1 MDKRAELLQRVR
13 DDAAAIVQ
21 LVGNSS
27 NVPLEQYID
36 KPGLNAL
43 CDSLALDA
51 DAWQLDDLERILII
65 RDGLYDL
72 RNKLRDTG
80 DAAEH
85 SVEQILSS
93 VDRLYADLERAL
105 REINPDQV
113 KTAQTELAAL
123 QRGPHIAASVV
134 PKTAADMQKEASEV
148 LVQAHTSIR
157 HIEINLL
164 KIDRSNI
171 NFEIL
176 RNMKLTVQR
185 LSASV
190 FAIKLSLEQTI
201 IYQGVFKLLTDGADK
216 IVGELKRLLQQMKS
230 SYDKA
235 ADFVAEITALA
246 DKGTRF
252 ARLVAEFLNKAFAQA
267 DQQEVKVVKL
277 RVQITHQ
284 GEAVLC
290 ASADAH
296 GKGLLAGKN
305 GNAWSVDSAAS
316 RVVPRYRL
324 SQRPVYS
331 MAHLDNGTVAIGTDD
346 GLQVVVGDE
355 SAFSGSFRERVI
367 ATVVAPWGAAGSRGT
382 IITGSRDG
390 IVRRWTLAG
399 GLSQFSEQ
407 SFEKI
412 GRHVHALVVNGDEVI
427 AASGL
432 ELVFLDRDMRTTRTM
447 RVPFEVNSM
456 DVINRETL
464 ILCGQGNITH
474 VNLVSGLFAR
484 IITASNTADYTCV
497 AKRDAESFFFGTKQ
511 GKFGIMEL
519 ASGEELGFVDVQFE
533 LRGIL
538 PLAQKV
544 VVYGGDWNNSRG
556 RSAALITMETVT
568 EARNKS

>member
-13 DDAAAIVQ
+13 DDAATIAQ

-27 NVPLEQYID
+27 NVPLEHYVD

-43 CDSLALDA
+43 CDSLSLEAE
-51 DAWQLDDLERILII
+51 AWQLDDLERILII

-80 DAAEH
+80 DEAEH
-85 SVEQILSS
+85 SVDQILSS
-93 VDRLYADLERAL
+93 VDRLYADLERAF
-105 REINPDQV
+105 REINPEQV
-113 KTAQTELAAL
+113 KAAQAEIAAL
-123 QRGPHIAASVV
+123 QRGPHIAASIV
-134 PKTAADMQKEASEV
+134 PKTTTDMQKEASEV

-190 FAIKLSLEQTI
+190 FAIKLSLEQTVV
-201 IYQGVFKLLTDGADK
+201 YQGIFKLLTDGADK
-216 IVGELKRLLQQMKS
+216 IVEELKRLLQQMKS

-235 ADFVAEITALA
+235 ADFVGEITALA
-246 DKGTRF
+246 EKGTRF

-267 DQQEVKVVKL
+267 DRQEVKVIKL

-284 GEAVLC
+284 GEAILC
-290 ASADAH
+290 GSADSN
-296 GKGLLAGKN
+296 GKGLLAGRN
-305 GNAWSVDSAAS
+305 GNAWKVDAAAG
-316 RVVPRYRL
+316 RIVPRYRL
-324 SQRPVYS
+324 SQRAVHS
-331 MAHLDNGTVAIGTDD
+331 VAHLDDETVAIGTEE
-346 GLQVVVGDE
+346 GLQVVSGDE
-355 SAFSGSFRERVI
+355 RVFSGSFRERVI
-367 ATVVAPWGAAGSRGT
+367 ATAVTPWGAAGSRGT
-382 IITGSRDG
+382 IITGSREG

-399 GLSQFSEQ
+399 GLSQFSEE

-412 GRHVHALVVNGDEVI
+412 GRHVHALVVNGNEVV

-456 DVINRETL
+456 DAMNRETL

-474 VNLVSGLFAR
+474 VNLASGLFAR
-484 IITASNTADYTCV
+484 VITASNTADYTCV
-497 AKRDAESFFFGTKQ
+497 ARRDAESFFFGTKQ

-519 ASGEELGFVDVQFE
+519 ASGEELGYVDVQFE
-533 LRGIL
+533 LRGIVAL
-538 PLAQKV
+538 GQKV

-556 RSAALITMETVT
+556 RSAALITMETET
-568 EARNKS
+568 KALSPA

>member
-1 MDKRAELLQRVR
+1 MDKRTELLQRVR
-13 DDAAAIVQ
+13 DDAAAIAQ

-27 NVPLEQYID
+27 NVPLEQYVD

-43 CDSLALDA
+43 CDSLALEA

-80 DAAEH
+80 DDAEH

-93 VDRLYADLERAL
+93 VDRLYADLERAF

-113 KTAQTELAAL
+113 KAAQAELATL
-123 QRGPHIAASVV
+123 QRGPHIAASIV
-134 PKTAADMQKEASEV
+134 PKTTADMQKEASEV
-148 LVQAHTSIR
+148 LVQTHTSIR

-164 KIDRSNI
+164 KIDRSHI

-201 IYQGVFKLLTDGADK
+201 VYQGIFKLLTDGADK
-216 IVGELKRLLQQMKS
+216 IVEELKRLLQQMKS
-230 SYDKA
+230 SYDTA
-235 ADFVAEITALA
+235 ADFVGEIAALA
-246 DKGTRF
+246 EKGTRF

-267 DQQEVKVVKL
+267 DRQEVKVIKL
-277 RVQITHQ
+277 RVQIGHQ
-284 GEAVLC
+284 GEAILC
-290 ASADAH
+290 GAADSAGRA
-296 GKGLLAGKN
+296 LLAGKN
-305 GNAWSVDSAAS
+305 GNAWTVDAAAG
-316 RVVPRYRL
+316 RIAPRYRL
-324 SQRPVYS
+324 SQRAVHS
-331 MAHLDNGTVAIGTDD
+331 MTPLDAETVAIGTDE
-346 GLQVVVGDE
+346 GLHVVSGDE
-355 SAFSGSFRERVI
+355 RIFSGAIRERVI
-367 ATVVAPWGAAGSRGT
+367 ATAVAPWGAAGSRGA
-382 IITGSRDG
+382 IISGSREG

-399 GLSQFSEQ
+399 RLSQFSEE

-412 GRHVHALVVNGDEVI
+412 GRHVHALVVNGDEVV

-456 DVINRETL
+456 DIINRETL

-474 VNLVSGLFAR
+474 VNLTSGMFAR

-497 AKRDAESFFFGTKQ
+497 ARRDAESFFFGTKQ
-511 GKFGIMEL
+511 GKFGIMEI
-519 ASGEELGFVDVQFE
+519 ASGEEVGYVDVQFE
-533 LRGIL
+533 LRGIV
-538 PLAQKV
+538 PLGQKV
-544 VVYGGDWNNSRG
+544 VVYGGDWNNSRA
-556 RSAALITMETVT
+556 RSAALITMEMVT
-568 EARNKS
+568 KPLSPS